1 MKIIDSRARI
11 TIGIGVAA
19 ALLFGCG
26 SSSSSG
32 SSITDATSDYGI
44 YGKTEDTSVAT
55 SATTS
60 QIVIEGSAFLVAGDV
75 KSTDALSVTNLD
87 GFTHTVTSD
96 DGAFDVTVDGGSD
109 ASLPTL
115 TPGTY
120 AFHCKIHTSMI
131 GTLTVI

>member
-55 SATTS
+55 STTTS

-75 KSTDALSVTNLD
+75 KSTDALSVTNRD
-87 GFTHTVTSD
+87 GFTHTVTSN
-96 DGAFDVTVDGGSD
+96 DGDFNITVAAG
-109 ASLPTL
+109 ATESLPSLRT
-115 TPGTY
+115 GTY
-120 AFHCKIHTSMI
+120 AFHCAIHTSMR
-131 GTLTVI
+131 GTLTVG